1 MAAKVGLNNC
11 ICLDEQNKTMLVAAL
26 IIYAGNLH
34 EASLDSSSLLS
45 PSDRNLFLIIE
56 KRVRFLQQ
64 LIGDTP
70 SCEGIKVT
78 VAGSE
83 YKPLSREEVLSKVY
97 NRAVLERVNKK

>member
-11 ICLDEQNKTMLVAAL
+11 ICLDERDKSMLVAAL
-26 IIYAGNLH
+26 GTYAEGIDEGAIN
-34 EASLDSSSLLS
+34 SSLSL
-45 PSDRNLFLIIE
+45 SDRNILLLIG
-56 KRVRFLQQ
+56 KRARFLQQ

-97 NRAVLERVNKK
+97 NRAVLERVRK